1 MADFLPFLAPLF
13 ADLALLAFFDFAG
26 LAGGLAAVEFAAV
39 EFVTGTLPLAAA
51 VLLAFAV
58 PALAEVPGFEAVAR
72 AVRGLADA
80 ASLAVGIAA
89 DMTLAASDSDFTAV
103 SIALV
108 ALVMARSALVIVFAE
123 SVAWVAAVFSFAAAF
138 VTLVAADETSR
149 GVTVPA
155 ALAGVRVVRF
165 AAEPVVRLAV
175 ADVVRVAVVRLA
187 VVAAFVP
194 LALARWRAGFAAAV
208 SVGTELPLSRSVTEV
223 SFHVAEW
230 FTHSGDAPPVRYA
243 ASGPAAAPIIS
254 FAFPTMYRW

>member
-13 ADLALLAFFDFAG
+13 ADLALLDFFGFAG
-26 LAGGLAAVEFAAV
+26 LAGLAAAEFAAV

-72 AVRGLADA
+72 AVRGLAGA
-80 ASLAVGIAA
+80 APLAAGIAA
-89 DMTLAASDSDFTAV
+89 DMALAASDSDFTAV

-108 ALVMARSALVIVFAE
+108 ALLMARSALVIVFAE

-187 VVAAFVP
+187 VVVAALVP

-223 SFHVAEW
+223 SFHVAEC
-230 FTHSGDAPPVRYA
+230 FTPGSDVPPVRYA
-243 ASGPAAAPIIS
+243 ASGLPAAPIIS
-254 FAFPTMYRW
+254 FTFPTRYRW